1 MNEVIGYVVK
11 FADNTYYTIR
21 RVDSTKHTKT
31 LRQAK
36 VFKSVNSALK
46 HGVDFIF
53 DKNNKNRK
61 VVKVIIKEI
70 EEEIKNEK

>member
-1 MNEVIGYVVK
+1 MNEITGYVVK
-11 FADNTYYTIR
+11 FADGTYYTTR

-36 VFKSVNSALK
+36 IFKSVNSALK

-53 DKNNKNRK
+53 DKNNENRK
-61 VVKVIIKEI
+61 VIKIVVKEI
-70 EEEIKNEK
+70 EEIRNEN